1 MNRQTRKTKCEDQKQ
16 KTKTSQNPGLVNW
29 FMENVKNLMFSC
41 DLKVVLQTIILDT
54 QFILNK
60 HQKMLV
66 LVREINIKNKYLNLK
81 HQLIDIEYREKL
93 STMTHN

>member
-41 DLKVVLQTIILDT
+41 DILKAVYKQ
-54 QFILNK
+54 
-60 HQKMLV
+60 
-66 LVREINIKNKYLNLK
+66 
-81 HQLIDIEYREKL
+81 
-93 STMTHN
+93 